1 MTARKG
7 GEAALSLQEGVYM
20 GKKSRYTGYSKAVLN
35 QKKEPVRSTQK
46 SILGRLKQLK
56 NQEFVMNVPIGE
68 ENGQ

>member
-1 MTARKG
+1 M
-7 GEAALSLQEGVYM
+7 QEGVYM
-20 GKKSRYTGYSKAVLN
+20 GKKSRYTGYYKAVLN
-35 QKKEPVRSTQK
+35 QKKEPVHSTQK